1 METATTPHD
10 GRAVHLRTKS
20 RGLGGSVGL
29 VKADREGPQLSGG
42 KAGYVCPIRS
52 LMGVSCSS
60 GARGTSFEGLL
71 GRLGGWVAPAD
82 ARVIRGGRGGRPAP
96 MPLHFCI
103 KRGAVPAN
111 LAPFQRPCPDRK
123 AADWGE

>member
-1 METATTPHD
+1 M
-10 GRAVHLRTKS
+10 
-20 RGLGGSVGL
+20 
-29 VKADREGPQLSGG
+29 
-42 KAGYVCPIRS
+42 
-52 LMGVSCSS
+52 
-60 GARGTSFEGLL
+60 SFEGLL
-71 GRLGGWVAPAD
+71 GRLEGWVAPAD